1 MKTLTIFLKELTDL
15 VRDRR
20 SLFSAM
26 AYVLFGPIAL
36 MFAVNTIAAQTRE
49 DALQAVALCGKGD
62 AAQLVEHLTAAGVTF
77 AKDGKICLNF
87 PADFAT
93 RLSEGRSVRVQILGD
108 LTSAAAT
115 VRKVESETRR
125 YSATLANER
134 VIARGVAPSV
144 TMPITVDVQ
153 STNPVSRQADVIAR
167 VLIIFFV
174 SAPFF
179 VSLAAAADMTAGERE
194 RKALEPLLAHPV
206 GAFSIVTGKWLAA
219 SAMGLFGVGACV
231 AGGLMLLERSA
242 LPELGV
248 RLETGF
254 ATSLEVLL
262 LLTPLTL
269 LVAALQLAVGLWA
282 RNYKDGQSYL
292 TLLSF
297 APVVAG
303 FLVSG
308 ERLAQVGL
316 WPLGW
321 ELNALAAPMLRS
333 TTPVMPFEQ
342 LAAIELALTFALL
355 ALCARRL
362 RSEAILSQG

>member
-1 MKTLTIFLKELTDL
+1 MKTIAIFLKELTDL

-49 DALQAVALCGKGD
+49 DALQPVALCGKGE
-62 AAQLVEHLTAAGVTF
+62 ATRLVEHLAAAGVTF
-77 AKDGKICLNF
+77 AKDAKICLSI
-87 PADFAT
+87 PEEFAA
-93 RLSEGRSVRVQILGD
+93 RLAEGRNVRVQILGD
-108 LTSAAAT
+108 LTSAGTT

-125 YSATLANER
+125 YASMLASQR
-134 VIARGVAPSV
+134 MIARGIAPSV
-144 TMPITVDVQ
+144 SAPITVDVQ

-206 GAFSIVTGKWLAA
+206 GAFSIIVGKWLAA
-219 SAMGLFGVGACV
+219 SVMGLFGVAACV
-231 AGGLMLLERSA
+231 AGGLLLLDRSA

-269 LVAALQLAVGLWA
+269 LVAAVQLTVGLYA

-297 APVVAG
+297 APVIAG
-303 FLVSG
+303 FMATG
-308 ERLAQVGL
+308 DKLAQVGL

-321 ELNALAAPMLRS
+321 ELNALAVPMLRS
-333 TTPVMPFEQ
+333 TTPGMPFEQ

-355 ALCARRL
+355 ALCAQRL
-362 RSEAILSQG
+362 RSETILSQG

>member
-1 MKTLTIFLKELTDL
+1 MKAITIFLKEFTDI

-26 AYVLFGPIAL
+26 AYVLFGPIAV
-36 MFAVNTIAAQTRE
+36 MFAINMLAAQTRE
-49 DALQAVALCGKGD
+49 DALAPVALCGQGQ
-62 AAQLVEHLTAAGVTF
+62 APQLVAHLKAAGITF
-77 AKDGKICLNF
+77 AKDAKICLNI
-87 PADFAT
+87 PENFAAKVK
-93 RLSEGRSVRVQILGD
+93 EGRSVRVQILGD
-108 LTSAAAT
+108 LTSAATTA
-115 VRKVESETRR
+115 RKVESETRR
-125 YSATLANER
+125 YSATLGQER
-134 VIARGVAPSV
+134 MIARGIAPSV
-144 TMPITVDVQ
+144 TSPVTVDVQ
-153 STNPVSRQADVIAR
+153 STNPVSRQADVVAR

-206 GAFSIVTGKWLAA
+206 SAFSIILGKWLAA

-231 AGGLMLLERSA
+231 AGGLMLLDLSA

-248 RLETGF
+248 RLETSLR
-254 ATSLEVLL
+254 TSLDVLL

-303 FLVSG
+303 FVVSG

-316 WPLGW
+316 WPLAW
-321 ELNALAAPMLRS
+321 ELNALAVPLLRS
-333 TTPVMPFEQ
+333 TTPVAPFTQ

-355 ALCARRL
+355 ALCAQRL